1 MPFCTLVGFYDVYSP
16 FVRRLC
22 YVCVLNEAAYKDAYF
37 LVYMLFFTRQLFQL
51 NHEENMLVP
60 SSSAT

>member
-37 LVYMLFFTRQLFQL
+37 LVYMFFLHANCF
-51 NHEENMLVP
+51 N
-60 SSSAT
+60 